1 MTFRELVNS
10 VLLRLREDTIESD
23 WSGSYLTSS
32 TLTQYQ
38 KLICELVN
46 DSKKNVES
54 YHDWNA
60 LRETF
65 NVKLRNGNMQYTL
78 GDATRGAGTSFKI
91 LDVRNKATGQQME
104 QVNNDWLNDKMFPT
118 ANVETGAPR
127 YYALN
132 GISQAATG
140 REPDANI
147 DFYPVPTTTEAGQTI
162 AVNIVGAQK
171 ELTEASQILRVP
183 SQPVILG
190 AWARAIA
197 ERGEDGGTQYSAVA
211 AEARD
216 VLNQAVQLDAGN
228 FEYERDWYYVTR

>member
-10 VLLRLREDTIESD
+10 VLLRLREDTIDSD
-23 WSGSYLTSS
+23 WSGDYTDSVSLTS
-32 TLTQYQ
+32 YQ

-65 NVKLRNGNMQYTL
+65 NVKLKTGNMQYTL

-91 LDVRNKATGQQME
+91 LDVRNKATGQQLE
-104 QVNNDWLNDKMFPT
+104 QVNNDWLNDRMFPT
-118 ANVETGAPR
+118 SKVVSGEPTK
-127 YYALN
+127 YALN
-132 GISQAATG
+132 GISQAGVG
-140 REPDANI
+140 REPDVNI
-147 DFYPVPTTTEAGQTI
+147 DFYPIPSSTQNNQII

-171 ELTEASQILRVP
+171 ELSEGADILRVP

-190 AWARAIA
+190 AWARAIS
-197 ERGEDGGTQYSAVA
+197 ERGEDGGTLSSAVA
-211 AEARD
+211 GEARD
-216 VLNQAVQLDAGN
+216 ALNLAVQLDAGN
-228 FEYERDWYYVTR
+228 FEYERDWTVV

>member
-1 MTFRELVNS
+1 MTYREIINS
-10 VLLRLREDTIESD
+10 VLRRLREDTIPSN
-23 WSGSYLTSS
+23 WSGDINDS
-32 TLTQYQ
+32 TITDYQ
-38 KLICELVN
+38 KLIGELVN

-65 NVKLRNGNMQYTL
+65 NIRLKDGNMQYTL
-78 GDATRGAGTSFKI
+78 GDATRGAGVSFKV
-91 LDVRNKATGQQME
+91 LDVRNKNTGTQLE
-104 QVNNDWLNDKMFPT
+104 QVHNEWINDQMFPV
-118 ANVETGAPR
+118 ANVQTGEPTK
-127 YYALN
+127 YAFN
-132 GISQAATG
+132 GISQAGAN
-140 REPDANI
+140 REPDFNI
-147 DFYPVPTTTEAGQTI
+147 DFFPIPDSTVANQVV

-171 ELTEASQILRVP
+171 DLTEAAQVLRVP
-183 SQPVILG
+183 AQPVILG